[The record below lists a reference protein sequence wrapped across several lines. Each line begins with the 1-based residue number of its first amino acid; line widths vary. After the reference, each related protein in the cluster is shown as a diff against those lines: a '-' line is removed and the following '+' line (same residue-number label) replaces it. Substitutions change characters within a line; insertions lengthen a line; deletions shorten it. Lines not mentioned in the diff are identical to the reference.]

1 MRWWRTLVNPVAEL
15 SVVGSYGRGGYRRR
29 SLDFEPND
37 LLVDLSGQRH
47 VITGATSGI
56 GLATARA
63 LSARGAT
70 VVLIGRDRD
79 KLARAHDEVPNSEIE
94 AADLSD
100 LDQVHDLVNRLNSS
114 PQSSRI
120 TTLIHNA
127 GFIVADRKHTPQGH
141 ESAFATHVLAPFILT
156 HRLIPILAA
165 DPAGGRVLWVS
176 SGGMYTQ
183 HLDLAKAQALT
194 GPYDGVKA
202 YAQHKRAQLLL
213 SDAFERLFR
222 NDHPT
227 LTSNAMH
234 PGWVDTPGVSSGIPT
249 FHRRMQRFLRT
260 PDEGAD
266 TLVWLAAKTPSPPGG
281 RFYLDRLPR
290 KTEVVPGTH
299 HTDADREALWN
310 LCVELTGITAP
321 YPQ

>member
-1 MRWWRTLVNPVAEL
+1 MRWWRTLVNPLAEL
-15 SVVGSYGRGGYRRR
+15 TVVGSYGRGGYRRR
-29 SLDFEPND
+29 SLDFRPDD
-37 LLVDLSGQRH
+37 LLVDLTGQRH

-56 GLATARA
+56 GLAAAIA

-79 KLARAHDEVPNSEIE
+79 KLARAHDQVPNCEVE

-100 LDQVHDLVNRLNSS
+100 LDQVHDLVNRLNTSN
-114 PQSSRI
+114 RI

-127 GFIVADRKHTPQGH
+127 GFIAPERKLTPQGH

-156 HRLIPILAA
+156 QRLIPALSA

-183 HLDLAKAQALT
+183 HLDLTKAQALT
-194 GPYDGVKA
+194 GAYDGVKA

-213 SDAFERLFR
+213 SDAFQRLFR
-222 NDHPT
+222 HHHPN
-227 LTSNAMH
+227 LISNAMH
-234 PGWVDTPGVSSGIPT
+234 PGWVDTPGVSSGIPV
-249 FHRRMQRFLRT
+249 FYNRMRRFLRT

-266 TLVWLAAKTPSPPGG
+266 TVVWLAAATPSPEGG

-290 KTEVVPGTH
+290 KTEIVPGTH
-299 HTDADREALWN
+299 HTEADREALWN
-310 LCVELTGITAP
+310 LCAELTGIAAP
-321 YPQ
+321 YPRA